1 MLRLPRRVGLGKAM
15 ELALTA
21 DPVDADEAHAIGLV
35 DRLAEP
41 DQALATALAL
51 AERIARNA
59 PLSLALS
66 KKLLREMQ
74 GRTEAEFWEF
84 QARDAAAIFVS
95 EDAREGAVAF
105 AEKRDPAWKGR

>member
-1 MLRLPRRVGLGKAM
+1 M
-15 ELALTA
+15 EMALTA
-21 DPVDADEAHAIGLV
+21 DPVGAEEALEIGLV

-41 DQALATALAL
+41 GQALVVALEL

-74 GRTEAEFWEF
+74 GRTEAEFWDF
-84 QARDAAAIFVS
+84 QVRDAASIFAS
-95 EDAREGAVAF
+95 EDAREGALAF
-105 AEKRDPAWKGR
+105 AQKREPVWKGR